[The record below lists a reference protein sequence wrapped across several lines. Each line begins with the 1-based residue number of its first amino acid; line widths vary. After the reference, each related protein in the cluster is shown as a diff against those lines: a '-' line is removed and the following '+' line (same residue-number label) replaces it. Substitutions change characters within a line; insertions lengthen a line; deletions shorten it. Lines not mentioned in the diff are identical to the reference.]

1 MKKELQLHLVEF
13 LIHMD
18 YKVHNVY
25 DDQLIN
31 NNKKLHLHQCL
42 KTLKEDEK
50 FFFFQKLIF

>member
-42 KTLKEDEK
+42 KTIKEDEK
-50 FFFFQKLIF
+50 FFFFKN

>member
-31 NNKKLHLHQCL
+31 NNRIFHLHLHL
-42 KTLKEDEK
+42 KTKK
-50 FFFFQKLIF
+50 NQ